1 MQRVKVF
8 LSLSL
13 SFPFLLLR
21 TTRRPFIS
29 EANEEEAGREKDTRR
44 WTPPP
49 PSPFHLRGWSPECR
63 SEPQLQSFG
72 CPLPVV
78 NSFFEWGVA
87 VHDSHILEF
96 GPLQAIPNHV
106 YSVNA
111 AECEATSAA
120 GRHDGEAGGLK
131 PFAVCEFLPLSR
143 FVCVLRIAKASRR
156 IRVAS
161 RDIFGLFFGRL
172 AAKTSVCLSGGRA
185 DEASCRLLCCRPP

>member
-1 MQRVKVF
+1 MTTSLDHRATSESV
-8 LSLSL
+8 SLSL

-120 GRHDGEAGGLK
+120 WRHDGEAGGTLAAICSLRIS
-131 PFAVCEFLPLSR
+131 PPLEVCLRSSDCESVPANSSR
-143 FVCVLRIAKASRR
+143 FTRHFWA
-156 IRVAS
+156 
-161 RDIFGLFFGRL
+161 FFWAPR
-172 AAKTSVCLSGGRA
+172 SENVCLSVGRA
-185 DEASCRLLCCRPP
+185 GG